1 MHTKNFTNI
10 GVIKINCFFD
20 TQVSDILQHIAIFF
34 EIGAVY
40 ILWSDYKKRNQDL
53 HAKTMQGLMT
63 GGLGPTPSRRKE
75 LVVAYIIGFLAIL
88 MELYQ
93 LLTQYFAC

>member
-1 MHTKNFTNI
+1 MLN
-10 GVIKINCFFD
+10 INCFFD
-20 TQVSDILQHIAIFF
+20 TQVSDVLQHIAIFF

-40 ILWSDYKKRNQDL
+40 IVWNDYRKRNEDL
-53 HAKTMQGLMT
+53 NSHSKKALITRGF
-63 GGLGPTPSRRKE
+63 GGPAPSRRKE
-75 LVVAYIIGFLAIL
+75 LVVAYVIGFIAIL